1 MEERGLRPWRKITR
15 NFSERAAN
23 AVEKLWLVKEMVLHG
38 ETAKDLS
45 KLYGIGRKALKRWS
59 KAYKDRGILHGN
71 LGRPTFFPEEV
82 KKDIIGAMTNN
93 IHEKTSAEFEKIVQE
108 AHKKDVMSHSS
119 TPNCQI
125 NQISQR
131 SIKRIQFEL
140 GIKDGNA
147 EQTTNACERAC
158 ADTINAISTAVAH
171 HTMVPLTS
179 PYLMYNADGTSFTD
193 GVEGSALRTI

>member
-1 MEERGLRPWRKITR
+1 M
-15 NFSERAAN
+15 
-23 AVEKLWLVKEMVLHG
+23 
-38 ETAKDLS
+38 
-45 KLYGIGRKALKRWS
+45 
-59 KAYKDRGILHGN
+59 
-71 LGRPTFFPEEV
+71 

-93 IHEKTSAEFEKIVQE
+93 VHEKTSAEFENIVQE

-119 TPNCQI
+119 TAHCQI

-131 SIKRIQFEL
+131 SIKRIQVEL

-179 PYLMYNADGTSFTD
+179 PYLMFNVDGTSCQTGGGLTD
-193 GVEGSALRTI
+193 LVKVKYLPDDWEAKDGRLFKVAPRRTVS

>member
-71 LGRPTFFPEEV
+71 LGRPTLFPEEV

-93 IHEKTSAEFEKIVQE
+93 IHEKTSAEF
-108 AHKKDVMSHSS
+108 
-119 TPNCQI
+119 
-125 NQISQR
+125 
-131 SIKRIQFEL
+131 
-140 GIKDGNA
+140 
-147 EQTTNACERAC
+147 
-158 ADTINAISTAVAH
+158 
-171 HTMVPLTS
+171 
-179 PYLMYNADGTSFTD
+179 
-193 GVEGSALRTI
+193 